1 MPALKDQLNHR
12 HPLVVPFDFDGEG
25 QLAIHRDFWHLPI
38 SISAKSF
45 YLVMLSQED
54 KNRTYSVEECC
65 KLSRDLTPQIV
76 RDCMAELRSV
86 DLDPHN
92 VRGWE
97 HV

>member
-1 MPALKDQLNHR
+1 MPTVNAQNRK

-25 QLAIHRDFWHLPI
+25 QLAIHRDFWRLPI

-54 KNRTYSVEECC
+54 KS
-65 KLSRDLTPQIV
+65 
-76 RDCMAELRSV
+76 MAELRSV
-86 DLDPHN
+86 GLDPHN

>member
-54 KNRTYSVEECC
+54 NWSKSLNE
-65 KLSRDLTPQIV
+65 
-76 RDCMAELRSV
+76 
-86 DLDPHN
+86 
-92 VRGWE
+92 
-97 HV
+97 

>member
-1 MPALKDQLNHR
+1 MPTVNVQNRK

-25 QLAIHRDFWHLPI
+25 QLAIHRAFWRLPI

-45 YLVMLSQED
+45 YLIMLGQEN
-54 KNRTYSVEECC
+54 KGKTYSVEETC
-65 KLSRDLTPQIV
+65 KLSRDLTPQTV
-76 RDCMAELRSV
+76 HDCMAELRSV
-86 DLDPHN
+86 GLDPHN